1 MTNTYIALS
10 VIATAPSILSIF
22 LLLKILKLRDAIKV
36 LSVAYSRIESLSSL
50 KNNDDLNNDVHKE
63 NFIKFLSDSRDWA
76 YEYIQDIQEGVT
88 HFVNEVE
95 PEIAYFDEYGEV
107 GSAYPHYHSMKK
119 ISSEY
124 KELKKLLPIEET
136 QWKILFYQLW
146 LGLVAG

>member
-1 MTNTYIALS
+1 MTNMYIALS
-10 VIATAPSILSIF
+10 VIAIAPSILSIF
-22 LLLKILKLRDAIKV
+22 LLLKILKLRDAVKV
-36 LSVAYSRIESLSSL
+36 LSVAYSKIESLSSL

-76 YEYIQDIQEGVT
+76 YEYIEDIQEGVA

-124 KELKKLLPIEET
+124 KELKKLLPVEET
-136 QWKILFYQLW
+136 Q
-146 LGLVAG
+146 

>member
-1 MTNTYIALS
+1 MNIVLSGIA
-10 VIATAPSILSIF
+10 IAPSILSIF
-22 LLLKILKLRDAIKV
+22 LLLKILKLRNAIKV

-88 HFVNEVE
+88 NFVNEVE
-95 PEIAYFDEYGEV
+95 SEIAYFDEYGEV

-136 QWKILFYQLW
+136 Q
-146 LGLVAG
+146 